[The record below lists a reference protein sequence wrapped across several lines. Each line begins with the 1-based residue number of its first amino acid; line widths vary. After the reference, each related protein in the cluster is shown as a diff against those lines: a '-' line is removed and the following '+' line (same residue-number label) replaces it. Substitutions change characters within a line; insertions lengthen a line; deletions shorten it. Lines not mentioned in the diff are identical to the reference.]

1 MAKLRKMLGDPTG
14 PRAKTLM
21 ALIDTQNVSTL
32 GRWAAAYAEERYLP
46 ILSRRR
52 SGQSVDERFTTA
64 VKQAIACADGST
76 TLKDTKPALRAA
88 LAAARETGD
97 ADPVVQAAARAISTA
112 CGVIQT
118 PTNALGFAFYGAAA
132 AAYDEAGLSG
142 DSAEYERLADME
154 FDRIIA
160 SLRHAAVDDEPNPVK
175 VRWNC

>member
-14 PRAKTLM
+14 PRAKALM
-21 ALIDTQNVSTL
+21 ALIDTQSASTL

-52 SGQSVDERFTTA
+52 SGQPVDDRFATA
-64 VKQAIACADGST
+64 IKQAIACADGNA

-88 LAAARETGD
+88 
-97 ADPVVQAAARAISTA
+97 QAAARAISTA

-132 AAYDEAGLSG
+132 AAYDEAGLSA

-160 SLRHAAVDDEPNPVK
+160 SLRHAAVENEPHPVK

>member
-14 PRAKTLM
+14 PRAKALM
-21 ALIDTQNVSTL
+21 ALIDTQSASTL

-46 ILSRRR
+46 ILSRR
-52 SGQSVDERFTTA
+52 SGQPVDDRFATA
-64 VKQAIACADGST
+64 IKQAIACADGNA
-76 TLKDTKPALRAA
+76 TLKDAKPALRAA

-97 ADPVVQAAARAISTA
+97 ADPVAQAAARAISTA

-132 AAYDEAGLSG
+132 AAYDQAGLSA
-142 DSAEYERLADME
+142 DSAEYERLADTE

>member
-1 MAKLRKMLGDPTG
+1 M
-14 PRAKTLM
+14 
-21 ALIDTQNVSTL
+21 
-32 GRWAAAYAEERYLP
+32 
-46 ILSRRR
+46 
-52 SGQSVDERFTTA
+52 
-64 VKQAIACADGST
+64 
-76 TLKDTKPALRAA
+76 
-88 LAAARETGD
+88 
-97 ADPVVQAAARAISTA
+97 
-112 CGVIQT
+112 IQT

>member
-14 PRAKTLM
+14 PRAKALM
-21 ALIDTQNVSTL
+21 ALIDTQSASTL

-52 SGQSVDERFTTA
+52 SGQPVDDRFA
-64 VKQAIACADGST
+64 AAIKQAIACADGNA

-88 LAAARETGD
+88 L
-97 ADPVVQAAARAISTA
+97 AAARAISTA

-132 AAYDEAGLSG
+132 AAYDEAGLSA

-160 SLRHAAVDDEPNPVK
+160 SLRHAAVENEPHPVK